1 MNNNDEVRVLKLS
14 LHNMP
19 VGYLAGFRSGR
30 NLFRFDPDFKAN
42 LNRPTLSLITHPAFP
57 KVNDVLDKP
66 WLTHQRLH
74 PLLSN
79 LLPEGA
85 LRELLAQ
92 GLKTHIDNEFQ
103 LFAHLGHDLPGALVA
118 SAMEP
123 GDIPAGVLSA
133 YKNAQPVSLIQE
145 SHTQRFSL
153 AGVQMKFSMKE
164 KDGRYQLATSG
175 NLGDWIIKTPSTKH
189 PFVPLNEYTAMRLAE
204 RAGVDIPEIKLV
216 PLSQL
221 DKLPQINL
229 PNEDYAFAIRRFDR
243 QAGGRVHMEDFA
255 QVLVKYPHEKYS
267 AANYEQIGKIL
278 YRYSGDALGNAQQFA
293 RRLLVNILLANG
305 DAHLKNW
312 SLFYPDKITPQLS
325 PAYDV
330 LTTNV
335 YIENETQFAL
345 NLGGTKEWYKVTYS
359 HFQNWAEKADIPWR
373 AIKPH
378 LDDVMASARA
388 LWPNALKDLPMVSAH
403 KNKLL
408 EHWKNL
414 QKDFQII
421 GEIF

>member
-19 VGYLAGFRSGR
+19 IGYLAGFRSGR
-30 NLFRFDPDFKAN
+30 NLFTFDTDFKAN
-42 LNRPTLSLITHPAFP
+42 LHRPTLSLITHPAFP
-57 KVNDVLDKP
+57 NVNNVLDKP

-74 PLLSN
+74 PVLTN
-79 LLPEGA
+79 LLPEGV

-92 GLKTHIDNEFQ
+92 ALKTHGDHEFE
-103 LFAHLGHDLPGALVA
+103 LLAHLGHDLPGALVA

-123 GDIPAGVLSA
+123 ENIPAGIFSG
-133 YKNAQPVSLIQE
+133 YKNAKPVGAIKTSGA
-145 SHTQRFSL
+145 HHFSL

-164 KDGRYQLATSG
+164 KDGCYQLATSG
-175 NLGDWIIKTPSTKH
+175 DLGDWIIKTPSTKH
-189 PFVPLNEYTAMRLAE
+189 QFVPLNEYTAMRLAE
-204 RAGVDIPEIKLV
+204 LVGVDIPEIKLV
-216 PLSQL
+216 ALSQL

-229 PNEDYAFAIRRFDR
+229 PNEECAFAIRRFDR

-278 YRYSGDALGNAQQFA
+278 YRYSGDGLGNAQQFA

-312 SLFYPDKITPQLS
+312 SLFYPDNITPQLS

-378 LDDVMASARA
+378 LDDVMASARGF
-388 LWPNALKDLPMVSAH
+388 WPNALKDLPMVSAH

-421 GEIF
+421 G